1 MLTPVAVLAAVSFLA
16 ADASLPLA
24 RDGKSAY
31 TIVLPDQ
38 ATAVEKTAAGEL
50 QSHLRAVTGA
60 TLPIRGETEVRGDA
74 KAIFIG
80 ATARLKQILPRL
92 DVQSLGY
99 DGIVIHSAGDQLL
112 LTGRPAHGVLYAV
125 YTFLED
131 TVGCRWWT
139 AEESFMPKRATLE
152 VGPLDVCYASPLR
165 YREVFYRGAFDG
177 AFAARLRLDGHHH
190 RIAPESGGAQR
201 FAGFVHTFYPLLP
214 PAEYFAPHPEWYAQV
229 KGRRTAD
236 HAQLCLTNEE
246 MRRELVRNA
255 RELLRRQPEA
265 GLISISQNDWQGRCE
280 CKACKAIEEQE
291 GSPAGLLIRFVNAVA
306 ADLEEEFPRVLVE
319 TLAYQYTRQ
328 PPKFVRP
335 RRNVV
340 VRLCSIECS
349 FAEPLSGP
357 QNEPFRSDIEGWSR
371 IAPQL
376 FVWDY
381 VTNFSDYLSPHPNLR
396 ALAPNVRFFADHKV
410 IGLFEQGDAGSTV
423 GDFVRLRAWLLAH
436 LLWNPRQDEQTLV
449 REFLAGYYGAAAPHL
464 QRYLDAMQDAAA
476 RSGIYLKCFM
486 SDTGGWLGLDELN
499 RATRLFDAAARAVA
513 GDAVLSARV
522 RRERL
527 PLDHVWLERY
537 YALSR
542 SARLQRKEFLG
553 PKDPSAAAEEFIRLC
568 NAYKSPQYR
577 EGKPL
582 AEYAESLP
590 RRFREPAALPAP
602 WKNLKDDDYLD
613 FQDNQFRLHK
623 PGQCAAI
630 VRDPSA
636 SDGYAARM
644 PGDHFEWAVSLPLS
658 NDIAYGNP
666 WHCYVAVRCEAKASS
681 GPALTLGIYDTAAK
695 KSVANRKLS
704 VEETAGTAYHY
715 VDLGVHAL
723 KPEMYVWVAPP
734 KRPGEV
740 TAVYVDRVLLIREK
754 R

>member
-1 MLTPVAVLAAVSFLA
+1 
-16 ADASLPLA
+16 
-24 RDGKSAY
+24 
-31 TIVLPDQ
+31 
-38 ATAVEKTAAGEL
+38 
-50 QSHLRAVTGA
+50 
-60 TLPIRGETEVRGDA
+60 
-74 KAIFIG
+74 
-80 ATARLKQILPRL
+80 
-92 DVQSLGY
+92 
-99 DGIVIHSAGDQLL
+99 
-112 LTGRPAHGVLYAV
+112 
-125 YTFLED
+125 
-131 TVGCRWWT
+131 
-139 AEESFMPKRATLE
+139 
-152 VGPLDVCYASPLR
+152 
-165 YREVFYRGAFDG
+165 
-177 AFAARLRLDGHHH
+177 
-190 RIAPESGGAQR
+190 
-201 FAGFVHTFYPLLP
+201 
-214 PAEYFAPHPEWYAQV
+214 
-229 KGRRTAD
+229 
-236 HAQLCLTNEE
+236 
-246 MRRELVRNA
+246 
-255 RELLRRQPEA
+255 
-265 GLISISQNDWQGRCE
+265 
-280 CKACKAIEEQE
+280 
-291 GSPAGLLIRFVNAVA
+291 
-306 ADLEEEFPRVLVE
+306 
-319 TLAYQYTRQ
+319 
-328 PPKFVRP
+328 
-335 RRNVV
+335 
-340 VRLCSIECS
+340 
-349 FAEPLSGP
+349 
-357 QNEPFRSDIEGWSR
+357 
-371 IAPQL
+371 
-376 FVWDY
+376 
-381 VTNFSDYLSPHPNLR
+381 
-396 ALAPNVRFFADHKV
+396 
-410 IGLFEQGDAGSTV
+410 
-423 GDFVRLRAWLLAH
+423 
-436 LLWNPRQDEQTLV
+436 
-449 REFLAGYYGAAAPHL
+449 L
-464 QRYLDAMQDAAA
+464 QRYLDAMEDAAA

-499 RATRLFDAAARAVA
+499 QATRLFDAAARAVA

-553 PKDPSAAAEEFIRLC
+553 PKDPRAAAEEFIRLC

-734 KRPGEV
+734 KHPGEV